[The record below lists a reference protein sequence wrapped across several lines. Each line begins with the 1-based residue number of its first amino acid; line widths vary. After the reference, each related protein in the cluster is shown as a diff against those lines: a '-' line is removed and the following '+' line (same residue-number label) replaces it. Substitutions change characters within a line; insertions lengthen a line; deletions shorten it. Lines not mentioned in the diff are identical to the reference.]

1 MNQKRF
7 ITIFLTLILA
17 LACCSCAPK
26 TETSEQET
34 TEQTTLESE
43 TMESETPEQV
53 YEKMQTAMAENPFG
67 KAQLIMDM
75 EMVLDAGELG
85 VQEMST
91 TITND
96 ITISQDPVSSYTNST
111 AEIAYGEESVQ
122 TTSEN
127 YTVVENGELV
137 SYTHSS
143 GVWIKLSTGQTIDEL
158 KQSASAISIDID
170 NASID
175 ESITELDGKEVI
187 CLTTQ
192 FSGASMGSVLDNMLG
207 GMGLDDSDMSEAAD
221 VVSSFDYSTLTCDA
235 KILLDKATYLP
246 ISEKT
251 VINGMSELL
260 APLYSDLGMKLDI
273 PTCAATMYFL
283 SYEPQEEV
291 VLPEGAADKAAAWE
305 RLIAGDPEN
314 GDGTFT
320 IREGSYLVDI
330 AAPEG
335 FELAEKG
342 YDHVYFTRDD
352 QRQLKYTMYYGSA
365 ENLATE
371 ADKRLNRYGDLPNK
385 VSRDQMTLDGEF
397 FSFACDIISV
407 EWSSYEEGV
416 TYAWAELGTDGIATY
431 YLFVEVMDGYNDG
444 LGNSKSADM
453 TPDEFMSYL
462 NAGTLSDLME

>member
-7 ITIFLTLILA
+7 ITILLTFILA

-26 TETSEQET
+26 PETSETPVSESQ
-34 TEQTTLESE
+34 TEQTVTID
-43 TMESETPEQV
+43 TPEQV
-53 YEKMQTAMAENPFG
+53 VEKMQTAMAETPFG
-67 KAQLIMDM
+67 KAQLVMDM
-75 EMVLDAGELG
+75 KMVLDAGELG
-85 VQEMST
+85 VQEIST
-91 TITND
+91 TLTND
-96 ITISQDPVSSYTNST
+96 ITISQDPMSSYTTSI
-111 AEIAYGEESVQ
+111 AEIAYDGESVQ

-158 KQSASAISIDID
+158 KQSASTISIDIG
-170 NASID
+170 NATID

-192 FSGASMGSVLDNMLG
+192 LSGSSMEGVLDNMLG
-207 GMGLDDSDMSEAAD
+207 GMGLDDSVMSEATD
-221 VVSSFDYSTLTCDA
+221 IVSSFDYSTLICDT

-246 ISEKT
+246 ISEEIN
-251 VINGMSELL
+251 INGMSELL

-273 PTCAATMYFL
+273 PTCAATMSFL

-291 VLPEGAADKAAAWE
+291 ILPEGAYDKAAAWE
-305 RLIAGDPEN
+305 RLIAGEPEN

-320 IREGSYLVDI
+320 IREGSYLIDI
-330 AAPEG
+330 ATPEG

-385 VSRDQMTLDGEF
+385 VSRDQTTLDGEF
-397 FSFACDIISV
+397 FSFDCDIVGV
-407 EWSSYEEGV
+407 EWSSYEEGL

>member
-1 MNQKRF
+1 MKQKRF
-7 ITIFLTLILA
+7 ITILLTFILA

-26 TETSEQET
+26 PETSEPPVSESQ
-34 TEQTTLESE
+34 TEQTVTID
-43 TMESETPEQV
+43 TPEQV
-53 YEKMQTAMAENPFG
+53 VEKMQAAMAETPFG
-67 KAQLIMDM
+67 KAQLVMDM
-75 EMVLDAGELG
+75 KMALDAGELG
-85 VQEMST
+85 VQEIST
-91 TITND
+91 TLTND
-96 ITISQDPVSSYTNST
+96 ITISLDPVSSYTASV
-111 AEIAYGEESVQ
+111 ADIAYGEESVQ
-122 TTSEN
+122 TTSES

-137 SYTHSS
+137 SYSHSS
-143 GVWIKLSTGQTIDEL
+143 GVWLKLATGQTIDEL
-158 KQSASAISIDID
+158 KQSASAISIDIGS
-170 NASID
+170 ATID

-192 FSGASMGSVLDNMLG
+192 LSGSAMEDVLDNMLG
-207 GMGLDDSDMSEAAD
+207 GMGLDDSNMSEAAD
-221 VVSSFDYSTLTCDA
+221 VVASFDYSALTCDT

-246 ISEKT
+246 ISEEIN
-251 VINGMSELL
+251 INGMSELL

-273 PTCAATMYFL
+273 PTCTATMSYL
-283 SYEPQEEV
+283 SYEPQGEII
-291 VLPEGAADKAAAWE
+291 LPEGAADKAAAWE
-305 RLIAGDPEN
+305 RLMAGEPEN

-352 QRQLKYTMYYGSA
+352 HRQLQYTMFYGSA

-371 ADKRLNRYGDLPNK
+371 ADKRLDRYGDLPNK

-397 FSFACDIISV
+397 FSFNCDIIGV
-407 EWSSYEEGV
+407 EWTSYEEGL
-416 TYAWAELGTDGIATY
+416 TYAWAELGTDGVATY

-453 TPDEFMSYL
+453 TPEEFMSYL
-462 NAGTLSDLME
+462 NAGTLSNLME